1 MSVASVVPSS
11 PQPDADRPLRLG
23 RIHARRLREVY
34 RSAGWPC
41 QDLVEVELLAAGLLE
56 RTVSVTGHEVL
67 RVTDAGLRCIAE
79 SVQTH
84 RARRDAHEAL
94 VHQVAREMARAGRI
108 VYTGLSLRAR
118 VPLQGAS
125 EPEATE
131 APAAGE
137 VDASPPNDPGHANAG
152 LFAAPLVAEAPRGRW
167 VMAMPDVFSIRKT
180 TVEAWLHPVVHE
192 IKVRRADLLSDLRQ
206 SAKRAAYL
214 DLGGE
219 CWYVLGTDARGR
231 AIGTPDDVPPECGV
245 MLAEGAR
252 LTVARPAPRRAVER
266 LPLAVWLE
274 LAQRTPWRD
283 EDEPAQ
289 TRF

>member
-1 MSVASVVPSS
+1 MSAASVVPSS

-23 RIHARRLREVY
+23 RIHLRRLREVY

-41 QDLVEVELLAAGLLE
+41 QDLVEVELLAARLLE
-56 RTVSVTGHEVL
+56 RTVNVTGHEVL

-118 VPLQGAS
+118 VPLQAAS
-125 EPEATE
+125 GPEATE
-131 APAAGE
+131 ATAAEE
-137 VDASPPNDPGHANAG
+137 VDAPPPNDPSHANAG
-152 LFAAPLVAEAPRGRW
+152 LFAAPLVSETPRGRW
-167 VMAMPDVFSIRKT
+167 VIAMPDVFSIRRT

-214 DLGGE
+214 DLGGG

-245 MLAEGAR
+245 MLAKGAR

-283 EDEPAQ
+283 DDDPAQ

>member
-1 MSVASVVPSS
+1 MSAPVAAISS
-11 PQPDADRPLRLG
+11 SAQPDAQQPPRLG
-23 RIHARRLREVY
+23 RSHVRRLREVY

-56 RTVSVTGHEVL
+56 RTVSGTGHEVL
-67 RVTDAGLRCIAE
+67 RVTDAGLRCMAE
-79 SVQTH
+79 SLQTH

-118 VPLQGAS
+118 VPLLEVSGPQV
-125 EPEATE
+125 
-131 APAAGE
+131 PAAE
-137 VDASPPNDPGHANAG
+137 EADALPQTDPSHSSTG
-152 LFAAPLVAEAPRGRW
+152 LFTAPPAAEAPRGRW

-231 AIGTPDDVPPECGV
+231 AIGTPDDIPPECGV

-252 LTVARPAPRRAVER
+252 LTVARSAPRRAVER

-289 TRF
+289 ARF

>member
-1 MSVASVVPSS
+1 MPFLGSDPSS
-11 PQPDADRPLRLG
+11 QAPCEAGADVPRLP
-23 RIHARRLREVY
+23 RQHARRLREVY

-56 RTVSVTGHEVL
+56 RTVSATGYEVL
-67 RVTDAGLRCIAE
+67 RVTDAGLRCIAD
-79 SVQTH
+79 SVQAH
-84 RARRDAHEAL
+84 RASRDAHEAL

-118 VPLQGAS
+118 IALQEEAQSEAKRAAAVEETAPTLSSDPGAGWF
-125 EPEATE
+125 AT
-131 APAAGE
+131 APA
-137 VDASPPNDPGHANAG
+137 
-152 LFAAPLVAEAPRGRW
+152 AEAPRGRW

-192 IKVRRADLLSDLRQ
+192 IKVRRADLLSDLRH

-231 AIGTPDDVPPECGV
+231 AIGTPDDIPPECGV